1 VRIAPV
7 FSQGTTPPW
16 TTSVSNET
24 SGIQL
29 DASLL
34 KQRRSE
40 TTEDPEAALLL
51 PLLQMELRCLIHG
64 EDERRDRLR
73 ATLLD
78 NMVDRILLVEKKVRG
93 GGAKSLEEGKT
104 RAAFHYYSDA

>member
-1 VRIAPV
+1 
-7 FSQGTTPPW
+7 
-16 TTSVSNET
+16 VSNET
-24 SGIQL
+24 SGIQF

-40 TTEDPEAALLL
+40 TTDEPEAALLL
-51 PLLQMELRCLIHG
+51 PLLQIELRCLIHG

-78 NMVDRILLVEKKVRG
+78 NMVIGSFWKKSERWVRV
-93 GGAKSLEEGKT
+93 KKCLREE
-104 RAAFHYYSDA
+104 S